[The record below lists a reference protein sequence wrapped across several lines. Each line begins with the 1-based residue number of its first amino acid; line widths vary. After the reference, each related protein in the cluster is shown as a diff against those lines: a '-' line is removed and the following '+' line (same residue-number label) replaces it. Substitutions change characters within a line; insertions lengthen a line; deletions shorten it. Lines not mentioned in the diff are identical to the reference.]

1 MQFAGDIA
9 VLICFLF
16 FVFFWNGNAYES
28 VAFGNETYCID
39 FH

>member
-9 VLICFLF
+9 VLICCF
-16 FVFFWNGNAYES
+16 FFFWNGNAYES